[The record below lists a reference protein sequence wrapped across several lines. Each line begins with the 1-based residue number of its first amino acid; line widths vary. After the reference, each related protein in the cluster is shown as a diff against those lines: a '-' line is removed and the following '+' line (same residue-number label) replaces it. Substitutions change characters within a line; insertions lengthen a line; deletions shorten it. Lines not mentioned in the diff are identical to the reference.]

1 MRSTTSKAILGA
13 ALWLAMAMTAAR
25 AGAGALEASGQGGLR
40 LELTLGDQFSLHEPI
55 IAVLHLQN
63 DSGHTAQLD
72 LGLNHRG
79 ALVFTFT
86 QPDGRQVVRH
96 LPEDFDG
103 FGEIGEVTLKPGESY
118 HEGLV
123 LNDWQLFDQV
133 GTYQYQ
139 VTIAASGQPGA
150 RPAPALSAAGSFRV
164 TPADARLL
172 AAACGRLA
180 TVALGR
186 DAAAAREAA
195 HALSFASD
203 EACLPALLQ
212 ARAGCFI
219 CRDDV
224 LLALARI
231 GTPQAAR
238 GVADAWRGLD
248 EHSRKTAVADFT
260 QAGKAPLLNAAL
272 QAVKP

>member
-1 MRSTTSKAILGA
+1 MSSATSRPMFAA
-13 ALWLAMAMTAAR
+13 ALWLAVAMAAPGRGAALDGR
-25 AGAGALEASGQGGLR
+25 EGVLR
-40 LELTLGDQFSLHEPI
+40 LELTLGGQFSLHEPVV
-55 IAVLHLQN
+55 AVLRLEN
-63 DSGHTAQLD
+63 GSGHTVDLD

-103 FGEIGEVTLKPGESY
+103 FGEVGQVNLKPGESY
-118 HEGLV
+118 REGLV
-123 LNDWQLFDQV
+123 LNDWQPFDQV

-139 VTIAASGQPGA
+139 MTIAVSGQPGPG
-150 RPAPALSAAGSFRV
+150 PAPALTAAGSFRV
-164 TPADARLL
+164 TPADANLL

-180 TVALGR
+180 KLALGQN
-186 DAAAAREAA
+186 ATAAREAA
-195 HALSFASD
+195 HALSFAND

-212 ARAGCFI
+212 ALAGCFT

-238 GVADAWRGLD
+238 GVADAWTRLD
-248 EHSRKTAVADFT
+248 GHSRKTAVADFT